1 MTGIDKIAAE
11 IEESGRA
18 AAAEALANARRE
30 AEAFSASEAARGEA
44 ERTAAAQDTDA
55 RCRSIAERAA
65 SGAALRER
73 RAVLAEKQRL
83 LGETLER
90 ARQAALA
97 LPDDDYFALLLRM
110 AKRYALGKSGEAA
123 FSARDQKRMPK
134 DFPAKLDAAA
144 KELGGSLTVSKESC
158 FTAGWRKTVRSRP
171 CLTQTARTSSTRRG
185 PLSSGRADAWRRRIL
200 PTPSRASAARS

>member
-44 ERTAAAQDTDA
+44 ERTAAAQETDA

-123 FSARDQKRMPK
+123 FSACDQKRMPK

-144 KELGGSLTVSKESC
+144 KELGGSLTVSKEPCDIDGGFVLLYGGMEENCSL
-158 FTAGWRKTVRSRP
+158 TA
-171 CLTQTARTSSTRRG
+171 LF
-185 PLSSGRADAWRRRIL
+185 DANREDFL
-200 PTPSRASAARS
+200 DAARAALFGEG

>member
-44 ERTAAAQDTDA
+44 ERAAAVQETDA

-65 SGAALRER
+65 SGAALQTR

-83 LGETLER
+83 LGEVLER
-90 ARQAALA
+90 ARQTALA
-97 LPDDDYFALLLRM
+97 LPDGAYFALLLRM
-110 AKRYALGKSGEAA
+110 AKRYALKKSGEAA
-123 FSARDQKRMPK
+123 FSARDLGRMPK
-134 DFPAKLDAAA
+134 DFPGKLDAAA
-144 KELGGSLTVSKESC
+144 KEAGGSLTVSKE
-158 FTAGWRKTVRSRP
+158 P
-171 CLTQTARTSSTRRG
+171 
-185 PLSSGRADAWRRRIL
+185 RAIDGGFVLIYGGMEENCSLAALFDANREDFL
-200 PTPSRASAARS
+200 DAARAALFGEG